1 MVEELERI
9 NKVEQLLIDT
19 QSLITSI
26 DELYYKKK
34 YNQIEIY
41 KSIQEADIKFRKCRK
56 LLIKNLDKLKEVLDM
71 NFNLFLALTL
81 HMTIMNNELEQLS
94 NIELD
99 YEDISTQVQNI
110 KVDELTPTLPTPT
123 PTQTP
128 INIIIEKEMEWEKP
142 KKKSKVEN
150 EYLNCECSDCE
161 DERNNM
167 VNILFSSDSSDSEKD

>member
-110 KVDELTPTLPTPT
+110 KVDELTPT
-123 PTQTP
+123 P
-128 INIIIEKEMEWEKP
+128 INIITESEKP